1 MFATIAKKGIK
12 TIRIPVT
19 WHTHLVDTKYTID
32 PDWMRRVKTVVDWAI
47 KHGFYVI
54 INSKHDNA
62 QHLVDKM
69 SYGEGYYPSSKDL
82 LESERFIYNIWKQI
96 AIAFNNGYDHHLIF
110 EGLSEP
116 RLTGYKYDKFYDKGD
131 SYCNAA
137 IKALNTYQKLIAKVF
152 GGNNAKRFFM
162 ITLYSLDIKVP

>member
-1 MFATIAKKGIK
+1 
-12 TIRIPVT
+12 
-19 WHTHLVDTKYTID
+19 
-32 PDWMRRVKTVVDWAI
+32 
-47 KHGFYVI
+47 
-54 INSKHDNA
+54 
-62 QHLVDKM
+62 M

-137 IKALNTYQKLIAKVF
+137 VEALNTYQKLIVKVVRET
-152 GGNNAKRFFM
+152 GGNNAKRFIM
-162 ITLYSLDIKVP
+162 ITPLFAGYQSAIDSNVVFPDDSKYNPKHNKFILSVHMEMLTIEHSLKLIKKKSMKI